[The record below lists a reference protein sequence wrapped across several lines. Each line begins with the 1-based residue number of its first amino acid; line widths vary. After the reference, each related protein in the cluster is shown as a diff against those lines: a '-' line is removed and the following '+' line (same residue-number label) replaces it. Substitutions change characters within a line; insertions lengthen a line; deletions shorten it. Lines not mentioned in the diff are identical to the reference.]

1 MAITDLTGTYWIID
15 KLPKYGDGQAP
26 YLGSKS
32 ITFINDNDTYY
43 GLLQTQ
49 EAYYEVVLNYKTA
62 SSGSNYIKVFDGRQY
77 DGWDDTVYQDIYITG
92 GTDVTNSDL
101 ISFLETYAT
110 EGTQIDYLTTDR
122 ELNSV
127 ANAIRTKGGTS
138 AGLVYPNGFITA
150 IQNLPEGVTS
160 IPFAMRPN
168 AEIIKT
174 WSDDFLVHTD
184 KSITIPSY
192 STSSTTLIAA
202 ANLTAQ
208 TIDMSAYDYF
218 LAQRCLTIP
227 IYSATTKLKG
237 RMEYATGSYFSEA
250 IAIPIDDLIALND
263 STKKLGSAGY
273 SYVNGT
279 VLYRALYWN
288 STSALSLYTS
298 SAYGPQQSLQAP
310 SAFGST
316 SVQPK
321 SPSVTIRGSTS
332 YFTSNAWNILTDIR
346 CQYVIELYRAPK
358 NSLNKKGFFSQSS
371 ILHAVNCA
379 TSSTHKLT

>member
-1 MAITDLTGTYWIID
+1 MAITDLTNTVWEFTS
-15 KLPKYGDGQAP
+15 LPSYSSTLSLAQKNINFISNETNYTKIFA
-26 YLGSKS
+26 
-32 ITFINDNDTYY
+32 ITEQYDDVRLNYY
-43 GLLQTQ
+43 GTNWIQVFNGYNSTPW
-49 EAYYEVVLNYKTA
+49 VNNNYKTI
-62 SSGSNYIKVFDGRQY
+62 NI
-77 DGWDDTVYQDIYITG
+77 IG
-92 GTDVTNSDL
+92 GADVADSDL
-101 ISFLETYAT
+101 ITFLETYAT
-110 EGTQIDYLTTDR
+110 NRTSEYLTN
-122 ELNSV
+122 NSEISSI
-127 ANAIRTKGGTS
+127 ADAIRTKGGTS
-138 AGLVYPNGFITA
+138 ASLVYPNGFITA

-184 KSITIPSY
+184 KSVTIPSY
-192 STSSTTLIAA
+192 TTSATTLIAA

-237 RMEYATGSYFSEA
+237 RIEYATGSYFSEA

-273 SYVNGT
+273 SYVSGT
-279 VLYRALYWN
+279 TLYRALYW
-288 STSALSLYTS
+288 STTSALSLYTAS
-298 SAYGPQQSLQAP
+298 TYGPQQALQAP
-310 SAFGST
+310 NAFGST

-321 SPSVTIRGSTS
+321 SPQVTIRGSTS
-332 YFTSNAWNILTDIR
+332 YFTQNAWNILTDIR
-346 CQYVIELYRAPK
+346 CQYIIELYRAPK
-358 NSLNKKGFFSQSS
+358 NSLNKKGFFNQSS

>member
-1 MAITDLTGTYWIID
+1 MAITDLTNTVWEFTS
-15 KLPKYGDGQAP
+15 LPSYATGSNP
-26 YLGSKS
+26 YLGIKNINFYSNKTLYSS
-32 ITFINDNDTYY
+32 IAQSFEEQYEIVMSY
-43 GLLQTQ
+43 GGASSVQVFNGLNSTPW
-49 EAYYEVVLNYKTA
+49 VNNNYKTINIIGGA
-62 SSGSNYIKVFDGRQY
+62 DVADSAL
-77 DGWDDTVYQDIYITG
+77 IT
-92 GTDVTNSDL
+92 
-101 ISFLETYAT
+101 FLGTYAT
-110 EGTQIDYLTTDR
+110 NRTSEYLTN
-122 ELNSV
+122 NSEISSI
-127 ANAIRTKGGTS
+127 ADAIRIKGNTS
-138 AGLVYPNGFITA
+138 SSLVYPNGFITA

-273 SYVNGT
+273 SYVNGI

-298 SAYGPQQSLQAP
+298 SAYGPQQQLQAP

-316 SVQPK
+316 SVRPK

-332 YFTSNAWNILTDIR
+332 QFTSNAWNILTDIR

>member
-1 MAITDLTGTYWIID
+1 MVITDLTNTVWEFTS
-15 KLPKYGDGQAP
+15 LPSYATGSNP
-26 YLGSKS
+26 YLGIKNINFYSNKTLYSS
-32 ITFINDNDTYY
+32 IAQSFEEQYEIVMSY
-43 GLLQTQ
+43 GGASSVQVFNGLNSTPW
-49 EAYYEVVLNYKTA
+49 VNNNYKTINIIGGA
-62 SSGSNYIKVFDGRQY
+62 DVADSAL
-77 DGWDDTVYQDIYITG
+77 IT
-92 GTDVTNSDL
+92 
-101 ISFLETYAT
+101 FLGTYAT
-110 EGTQIDYLTTDR
+110 NRTSEYLTN
-122 ELNSV
+122 NSEISSI
-127 ANAIRTKGGTS
+127 ADAIRIKGNTS
-138 AGLVYPNGFITA
+138 SSLVYPNGFITA

-184 KSITIPSY
+184 KNVTIPSY
-192 STSSTTLIAA
+192 STSSTILIATT
-202 ANLTAQ
+202 NLTAQ

-237 RMEYATGSYFSEA
+237 RMEYATAAYFSEA

-273 SYVNGT
+273 TYVNGT
-279 VLYRALYWN
+279 SLYRSLYWS

-298 SAYGPQQSLQAP
+298 STYGPQQSLQAP
-310 SAFGST
+310 KAFGST

-321 SPSVTIRGSTS
+321 SPQVTIRGSTS
-332 YFTSNAWNILTDIR
+332 YFTQNAWNILTDIR

-358 NSLNKKGFFSQSS
+358 NSLNKKGFFNQSS